1 MEVELKILNHELYR
15 EFGVPKYATV
25 DSAGVDLICPENIT
39 IKPGKC
45 DKIHTGL
52 ALNMMN
58 HGRYYNFAAIIAPR
72 SGLGTRGLIM
82 SNTIGV
88 IDQDYQGEIIVA
100 VWNRTLIDTIDIAR
114 GDRFAQMLFVP
125 ILKSTFNVVEEFS
138 TKTIRGDGGYG
149 STGK

>member
-1 MEVELKILNHELYR
+1 MDIELKILNAELYK
-15 EFGVPKYATV
+15 EFGIPKPATIE
-25 DSAGVDLICPENIT
+25 SAGIDLICPEDIT

-45 DKIHTGL
+45 DKIHTGIM
-52 ALNMMN
+52 LNMMN
-58 HGRYYNFAAIIAPR
+58 HERHYNFAAIIAPR

-82 SNTIGV
+82 ANTIGV

-125 ILKSTFNVVEEFS
+125 VLKPTFHVVEEFS
-138 TKTIRGDGGYG
+138 TETIRGSGGLG

>member
-1 MEVELKILNHELYR
+1 
-15 EFGVPKYATV
+15 
-25 DSAGVDLICPENIT
+25 
-39 IKPGKC
+39 
-45 DKIHTGL
+45 
-52 ALNMMN
+52 
-58 HGRYYNFAAIIAPR
+58 
-72 SGLGTRGLIM
+72 M